1 MLICVLYG
9 VQCVAQ
15 SIYRYTSVISL
26 TCIIYLSPCFR
37 LRNIAGNS
45 CLQADPKS
53 AVSSRALYLVEL
65 RNMLPA
71 RKLLQSCETMKSH
84 MKQPTCTCIYY
95 NYIYTVYTWK
105 VSFVFPSSA
114 TNSSTAF
121 WSQKK
126 RCPCKAGLWL
136 TPADFLRGRPKTAS
150 NA

>member
-84 MKQPTCTCIYY
+84 MKQPTCTLIIYIL
-95 NYIYTVYTWK
+95 YIPGKFLLCFLPQQQTHLLHFGHKRKDAHVKQVY
-105 VSFVFPSSA
+105 
-114 TNSSTAF
+114 
-121 WSQKK
+121 
-126 RCPCKAGLWL
+126 G
-136 TPADFLRGRPKTAS
+136 
-150 NA
+150 